1 MSSEYNRPPASPPLP
16 LPPPPP
22 PPPTSAVTPH
32 RWETASS
39 LEDDGALHTMPS
51 YFAGAIHQET
61 RTQLVQH
68 LGRAGETFPHNHRP
82 DYPVAA
88 PRPLYGMYHRPYYN
102 PGVPSDRVFPTPSPA
117 TQDWKSGTAIASPI
131 IPPPP
136 ANLPPNA
143 PTTPKT
149 TKKRKDDRSKSPV
162 SPASVAKIAS
172 AAAASA
178 IRRGDGVAAT
188 PPSAKLR
195 KRGKPEFK
203 IKHNYH
209 DNSGMTFDGYMQ
221 SHPGH
226 KPAREFKDHMSFPRA
241 LHAMLDFVGETG
253 HTDIVSWRP
262 HGRAFHIHK
271 PEEFTKF
278 LIPKY
283 YQMKN
288 YASFLRQLNI
298 YGFKCISKDG
308 PDKGAH
314 YHVSANEVAYMYVLF
329 SIAHHGRPSNMIRVS
344 LYARYIYVTYY
355 NSYTGALLARQGG
368 PQQGHGESQNQGN
381 TPQGR
386 QQP

>member
-1 MSSEYNRPPASPPLP
+1 MRCVRAINPNAKNQTNVYMYSRESSDQHPQSQNPHNSTFSTNTMSSEDTHPPASPPLP

-22 PPPTSAVTPH
+22 PSTSAVTPH

-39 LEDDGALHTMPS
+39 LEDDGAFYTT
-51 YFAGAIHQET
+51 YFTGPIHQET

-68 LGRAGETFPHNHRP
+68 LGRAGGPFSYSYNE
-82 DYPVAA
+82 DYPVDA
-88 PRPLYGMYHRPYYN
+88 PRPLYGMYHHPYCRL
-102 PGVPSDRVFPTPSPA
+102 GVPCDRAFPTPAPVT
-117 TQDWKSGTAIASPI
+117 TQDWKSGTAIALPI

-136 ANLPPNA
+136 PANQFPIAPD

-149 TKKRKDDRSKSPV
+149 PRKKRGGRSTSPV
-162 SPASVAKIAS
+162 SPASVASTAS
-172 AAAASA
+172 VAAAATS
-178 IRRGDGVAAT
+178 
-188 PPSAKLR
+188 PSAKRR

-209 DNSGMTFDGYMQ
+209 DNSGMTFDGYMH

-241 LHAMLDFVGETG
+241 LHAMLDFVAESGQA
-253 HTDIVSWRP
+253 DIVSWNP
-262 HGRAFHIHK
+262 HGRAFTIHK
-271 PEEFTKF
+271 PEEFTNL

-314 YHVSANEVAYMYVLF
+314 YHVS
-329 SIAHHGRPSNMIRVS
+329 
-344 LYARYIYVTYY
+344 
-355 NSYTGALLARQGG
+355 
-368 PQQGHGESQNQGN
+368 ES
-381 TPQGR
+381 
-386 QQP
+386 